1 MNVLLNDDILY
12 NVISFLN
19 LNEKLTFILVN
30 KEHKKICTKLKNYH
44 IGEIIGNYL
53 GIDYKIKQDA
63 LIIKQI
69 SFLIIKEII
78 KCLESN
84 KIYITTKYIE
94 LGLINRIYNSN
105 VNLCKFKLLT
115 PNIFRINKIKK
126 SYEVNSKYLKTKF
139 KNVYAIII

>member
-19 LNEKLTFILVN
+19 LNEKLTFVLIN
-30 KEHKKICTKLKNYH
+30 KEHKNICTKLINYH

-115 PNIFRINKIKK
+115 PNIFRINKIKR